1 VDQSL
6 FRRVCHRVVKPL
18 GISCLWHLF
27 CSRGDVQNQCCSLLV
42 LFKGLADVF
51 AVLFDCF
58 FQVTFLRVKFVE
70 CPDKL
75 VESSSGSKKKKKKNV
90 VNEIEIISAEV
101 SHTLHLEYTTRTILQ
116 YQRRESDQQMKQR
129 SKPARVGHSQNIHFS

>member
-1 VDQSL
+1 MDQSL

-18 GISCLWHLF
+18 GISCLWHLL
-27 CSRGDVQNQCCSLLV
+27 CSRGDVQNQCGSLLV

-90 VNEIEIISAEV
+90 VNEIKIRSVEV
-101 SHTLHLEYTTRTILQ
+101 GHTLYLEYTMRTILRH
-116 YQRRESDQQMKQR
+116 QRRESDQQMKQR